1 MVKRPRLKVLRDP
14 KHEENLMSAAT
25 RSTFVYVTVIRTT
38 PEKLWEA
45 LTDADLIRRYWFDA
59 IVECGWKKG
68 SPWRKARGDGSLTDS
83 GEILEIDPPHRMVIR
98 WQGEWKPE
106 FKAEGPSRC
115 TFALEPMDGA
125 VKLTSTHEIE
135 RPESKFIA
143 AVSEGWPLVL
153 SNLKSLLE
161 TGEVAMTTYPGH

>member
-1 MVKRPRLKVLRDP
+1 
-14 KHEENLMSAAT
+14 MSAAN
-25 RSTFVYVTVIRTT
+25 RSSFVYVTVIRTT

-45 LTDADLIRRYWFDA
+45 LTDAKLIRRYWFDA
-59 IVECGWKKG
+59 FVECGWQKG

-83 GEILEIDPPHRMVIR
+83 GEILEIDPPRRMVIR

-106 FKAEGPSRC
+106 FKAEGPSRF
-115 TFALEPMDGA
+115 TFTLEPIGGA

-135 RPESKFIA
+135 RPDSTFIA

-161 TGEVAMTTYPGH
+161 TGEVAMGTFPGR

>member
-1 MVKRPRLKVLRDP
+1 
-14 KHEENLMSAAT
+14 MSAAN
-25 RSTFVYVTVIRTT
+25 RSSFVYVTVIRTT

-45 LTDADLIRRYWFDA
+45 LTDAKFIRQYWFDA
-59 IVECGWKKG
+59 IVEFGWKKG
-68 SPWRKARGDGSLTDS
+68 SDWRNARGDGSLTDS
-83 GEILEIDPPHRMVIR
+83 GDILEIDPPRRMVIR
-98 WQGEWKPE
+98 WQGEWRPE

-135 RPESKFIA
+135 RPESKFIT